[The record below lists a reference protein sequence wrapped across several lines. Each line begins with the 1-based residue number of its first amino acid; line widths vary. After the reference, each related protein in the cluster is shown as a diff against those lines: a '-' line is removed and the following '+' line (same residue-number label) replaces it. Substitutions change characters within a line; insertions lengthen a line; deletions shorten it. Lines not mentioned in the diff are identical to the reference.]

1 MACLA
6 VALPVAAHV
15 NDVEADGQTATD
27 GEGAVEGTSVP
38 SDGFLGVHRVTD
50 DGDPG
55 EPIGHVPLEGGR
67 RYANL
72 GVTVAPAAWESWGD
86 AREVWLVVHESGD
99 DPGFDPDDDP
109 IQRTLGGI
117 AGERITVA
125 KGPARAYVLAEDFEP
140 KTIGDSATVRRVVA
154 PERSRLEL
162 RVRRPSGPGPVVG
175 ERTLSAG
182 VHENVTVAVEGDVFG
197 NSSSATLLARLTD
210 PNGTPLRAG
219 DRPIQSYV
227 PVVDGTRE
235 SGPEIV
241 TPDTGDTVTE
251 SGEQRTTTGGGETS
265 AGDGPG
271 FTVAAALLAALLA
284 VLAAGLRRGR

>member
-1 MACLA
+1 MQRSLAALVLMACLA

-15 NDVEADGQTATD
+15 NDVEADSQTATD
-27 GEGAVEGTSVP
+27 GEIAVESTSVP
-38 SDGFLGVHRVTD
+38 SDGFLVVHRVTD

-125 KGPARAYVLAEDFEP
+125 KGSARGYVLAEDFEP

-182 VHENVTVAVEGDVFG
+182 ATRTSRSPSRATC
-197 NSSSATLLARLTD
+197 SATAVPRRFWPASRTRTGRRCGRATD
-210 PNGTPLRAG
+210 RSSRTSR
-219 DRPIQSYV
+219 S
-227 PVVDGTRE
+227 
-235 SGPEIV
+235 S
-241 TPDTGDTVTE
+241 TGR
-251 SGEQRTTTGGGETS
+251 GN
-265 AGDGPG
+265 PG
-271 FTVAAALLAALLA
+271 
-284 VLAAGLRRGR
+284 RR

>member
-1 MACLA
+1 VVCLA
-6 VALPVAAHV
+6 VAIPVAAHV
-15 NDVEADGQTATD
+15 NDVEADSQIATD
-27 GEGAVEGTSVP
+27 GEIAVESTSVP
-38 SDGFLGVHRVTD
+38 SDGFLVVHRVTA

-55 EPIGHVPLEGGR
+55 EPIGHVPLEAGR
-67 RYANL
+67 QYATL
-72 GVTVAPAAWESWGD
+72 GVTVAPSAWESWGD

-140 KTIGDSATVRRVVA
+140 KSVEDSATIRRVVA
-154 PERSRLEL
+154 PEQSRLEL
-162 RVRRPSGPGPVVG
+162 RVRRPAGPGPVVG
-175 ERTLSAG
+175 ETTLPAG

-235 SGPEIV
+235 SGPEIL
-241 TPDTGDTVTE
+241 TPSGGDTTAE
-251 SGEQRTTTGGGETS
+251 GDERRTAAGGGETT

-271 FTVAAALLAALLA
+271 FTVAAALVAAVLA
-284 VLAAGLRRGR
+284 VLAVGLRRRR